1 MKKKTLQKEE
11 LKKNIIEKLKKKRR
25 KTNYF
30 KKTIPKKKKS
40 ETNILNFFQKRQPC
54 KKIKNQKIIIEKNPF
69 CLFVCFFLKKKN
81 IYIFLRM
88 KNF

>member
-30 KKTIPKKKKS
+30 KKTIPKKKS
-40 ETNILNFFQKRQPC
+40 ETNILNYFQKRQPC

-69 CLFVCFFLKKKN
+69 CLFVCFFLKKKY

>member
-11 LKKNIIEKLKKKRR
+11 LKKNIIEKLKKKEEKQIISR
-25 KTNYF
+25 KQF
-30 KKTIPKKKKS
+30 QKKKKS

-81 IYIFLRM
+81 IYF
-88 KNF
+88 